1 MQHHM
6 IKRGQDY
13 HIVEGLDLIMEDN
26 EETPEQGTSGTT
38 QPPNLTQQVEE
49 NATYVVN
56 LLYFIPGLWD
66 LERQPPPFKK
76 RRREGD
82 EKDERFPEQVN
93 MDESENE
100 QVTVTRLQPSMSG
113 QRKKDKPMDKYKAR
127 NQPPL
132 FKDLSERK
140 KVNCEYA
147 KTN

>member
-1 MQHHM
+1 M
-6 IKRGQDY
+6 
-13 HIVEGLDLIMEDN
+13 GLRETTTFFQ
-26 EETPEQGTSGTT
+26 EEK
-38 QPPNLTQQVEE
+38 V
-49 NATYVVN
+49 
-56 LLYFIPGLWD
+56 
-66 LERQPPPFKK
+66 
-76 RRREGD
+76 
-82 EKDERFPEQVN
+82 ERFPEQVN